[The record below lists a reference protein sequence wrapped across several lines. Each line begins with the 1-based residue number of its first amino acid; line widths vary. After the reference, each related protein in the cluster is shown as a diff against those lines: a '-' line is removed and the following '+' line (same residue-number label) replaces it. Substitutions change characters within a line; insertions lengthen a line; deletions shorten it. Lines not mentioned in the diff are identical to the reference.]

1 MSALTLL
8 LIEALLVAATIVL
21 LWRLRPYLGLA
32 PLYIFVGSNQYLQTV
47 LAATLYVTLP
57 GGLSMSPGS
66 VVLFPAALFAI
77 LLIYLADDVPAT
89 RTLIY
94 GIVLSN
100 VTLTA
105 LAGFT
110 ERQLRSPGTVNLLN
124 IQPALFQV
132 DPRVFVVGTLT
143 LIADAVLIVVVYE
156 ALFQRLRRLRLL
168 GRIVGALAIV
178 LYFDAVVFTVL
189 SFGVNREAWWM
200 LVGNLAGKT
209 GAAVVY
215 GGCLYAYFLVG
226 RADAGQHRREPGTV
240 RDVFTILTYRER
252 YEAVS
257 AEKALLQAEAV
268 HRQALHRQLQDE
280 HQRLRAVI
288 EATVDGMVLVG
299 AEREILVANAQ
310 ALDLLGLEPEPE
322 AWIGLPLRALVA
334 RVAAPAPDWGT
345 AVGAEAARVRDDPA
359 HRGEGE
365 VRVGSRAIR
374 WFNLPVAAGE
384 RSGGRLVVL
393 RDVTRERAIDA
404 MREDL
409 IHTLVHDLRGPLTS
423 IHGSLALLDLP
434 DGGTADQRELLETA
448 SRNVN
453 GLLSL
458 VAAILDLSTLESGAV
473 PIRPSRIDVG
483 ELLRASVALQAPAAA
498 ARRVRL
504 EASGTEGA
512 TLWADSDLIARVLQN
527 LISNAIKF
535 TPHGGL
541 VRVSGVL
548 DPALGDVTVTV
559 ADSGPGIEPSL
570 EPRLFKK
577 FATGT
582 RPGRGSGLGL
592 AFCRLAVE
600 AHGGR
605 IWLASTPG
613 TGAAFS
619 FVIPAR
625 EMAFPPLGAESAR
638 QG

>member
-1 MSALTLL
+1 MSAPTLL

-77 LLIYLADDVPAT
+77 LLIYLTDDVPAT

-100 VTLTA
+100 VTLTV
-105 LAGFT
+105 LAAFT

-132 DPRVFVVGTLT
+132 NPRVFVVGTLT
-143 LIADAVLIVVVYE
+143 LVADAVLIVVVYE
-156 ALFQRLRRLRLL
+156 ALFQRLRRLRLF

-178 LYFDAVVFTVL
+178 LYFDALVFTVL

-200 LVGNLAGKT
+200 LMGNLAGKT

-226 RADAGQHRREPGTV
+226 RGDAGHGREPGAV

-257 AEKALLQAEAV
+257 AEKALLQAEAAR
-268 HRQALHRQLQDE
+268 RQALHRQLQDE

-288 EATVDGMVLVG
+288 EATVDGMVLLG
-299 AEREILVANAQ
+299 TEREILVANAQ

-322 AWIGLPLRALVA
+322 AWIGLPLRALVS

-365 VRVGSRAIR
+365 LRVGQRALR
-374 WFNLPVAAGE
+374 WFNLPVTAGE
-384 RSGGRLVVL
+384 SSGGRLVVL

-434 DGGTADQRELLETA
+434 DGGTADQRELLQTA

-473 PIRPSRIDVG
+473 PIRPSRIAVG
-483 ELLRASVALQAPAAA
+483 ELLRTSVALQAPAAA

-504 EASGTEGA
+504 ETSGGDGV
-512 TLWADSDLIARVLQN
+512 TLWADSGLIARVLQN

-535 TPHGGL
+535 TPPGGV

-570 EPRLFKK
+570 EPRLFGK
-577 FATGT
+577 FATGML
-582 RPGRGSGLGL
+582 PGRGSGLGL

-613 TGAAFS
+613 TSATFS
-619 FVIPAR
+619 FALPAR
-625 EMAFPPLGAESAR
+625 GPEGPR
-638 QG
+638 